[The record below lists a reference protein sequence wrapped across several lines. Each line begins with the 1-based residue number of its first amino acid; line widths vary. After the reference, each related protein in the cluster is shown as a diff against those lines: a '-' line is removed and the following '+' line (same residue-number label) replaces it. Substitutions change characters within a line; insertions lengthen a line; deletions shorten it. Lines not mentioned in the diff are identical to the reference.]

1 MSILWVQT
9 RFTILQ
15 FPFQVSLPPFP
26 INKQEN
32 PPFVTGSSCYH
43 SRGSGFEG
51 GYRNV
56 AKRGEDDQ
64 QTSEDEAV
72 TGNVAFR
79 VQMLYKLSY
88 PKLEYEARLR
98 GRGIL
103 FDDHLHSH
111 SPLLSCKRG
120 PGQPPRSA
128 SAYLSVRLER

>member
-1 MSILWVQT
+1 
-9 RFTILQ
+9 
-15 FPFQVSLPPFP
+15 
-26 INKQEN
+26 
-32 PPFVTGSSCYH
+32 
-43 SRGSGFEG
+43 
-51 GYRNV
+51 
-56 AKRGEDDQ
+56 
-64 QTSEDEAV
+64 V

-79 VQMLYKLSY
+79 VRMLYKLSY